1 MRSVLACLYLQSTA
15 AAFYCPNTAF
25 EQWSAETQLSCA
37 IQQMLLFKSHKQKV
51 DRFSLIC

>member
-1 MRSVLACLYLQSTA
+1 MRSVLACLCLQSIA